1 MLIYTRS
8 RIPSK
13 SVKKRIYRTLRV
25 LGLDSLLVKSVNQS
39 DCPLVP
45 EGSSTTVQTSSIRPF
60 QKPKKAF
67 NIPLAG
73 GNNVKSDR
81 RLESGVDEEEESD
94 FSTGSF
100 FLEYYSSKSRLCSY
114 SHSH

>member
-25 LGLDSLLVKSVNQS
+25 LGLDSLLVKPVNQS
-39 DCPLVP
+39 QCPLVP
-45 EGSSTTVQTSSIRPF
+45 EGPISVQATSIRPF
-60 QKPKKAF
+60 QKPQKAF

-81 RLESGVDEEEESD
+81 RLESGDSEEEESD
-94 FSTGSF
+94 FSTGS
-100 FLEYYSSKSRLCSY
+100 
-114 SHSH
+114 